1 MTTFC
6 AFLRDTRGA
15 SAAEFALIL
24 PLMVIFL
31 LGIMDVGFY
40 AWTINRAEKAT
51 QMGARWAVATDM
63 VPQGLY
69 TYSYAVSGG
78 VPQGTTVPITKFP
91 GMTCTSTA
99 CTCKA
104 GGTCAFGTTRNAAA
118 FTSIVQR
125 MQSFQN
131 GIEPENVQIEY
142 DWSGLGYSGDPNGP
156 DVAPIVTVRLTGMQH
171 TPIFTLLVG
180 TVTLPEFAYSLTSED
195 SEGAYSN

>member
-1 MTTFC
+1 MTRFASYMC
-6 AFLRDTRGA
+6 DTRGA
-15 SAAEFALIL
+15 AAAEFALIV

-63 VPQGLY
+63 VPQDLY
-69 TYSYAVSGG
+69 SYSYAVSGG
-78 VPQGTTVPITKFP
+78 VPQGTTVPADKFP
-91 GMTCTSTA
+91 GVTCTDTS

-104 GGTCAFGTTRNAAA
+104 GGTCSFGLTRDAAA
-118 FTSIVQR
+118 FTSIVER
-125 MQSFQN
+125 MQTFQN
-131 GIEPENVQIEY
+131 GINADNVQIDY

-180 TVTLPEFAYSLTSED
+180 TVDLPEFAYSLTSED
-195 SEGAYSN
+195 SNGTFSN